1 MDYWYGGLKYQIEH
15 HFFPTMPRNQLKD
28 AQPIVEKFCAERGG
42 SYLQT
47 SVGGSSKEI
56 FQHLRRSSTGEIGE

>member
-1 MDYWYGGLKYQIEH
+1 
-15 HFFPTMPRNQLKD
+15 MPRNQLKD